1 MPVGS
6 ESMRQFNAVAREAI
20 TAIASVDDSTMMLI
34 LLGVCLVIVPLLL
47 HAMPS
52 DEESSQG
59 QQQSQG
65 STAGGIGGVAAAGVI
80 RTPTVLKVT
89 EQPVCEPA
97 SRVREAAT
105 RAGSCCAFALIGCMV
120 VVATLAALY
129 LVLAGALLDKTN
141 AQLNADIASAM
152 DGSVIGALRWA
163 VFTTHARVYKPF
175 ESVAIEWMSDG
186 DAMMRLVGGA
196 ALLMVPL
203 AFLLMPD
210 EEQQSTSAAA
220 KSAPAAKAVSAEKKK
235 D

>member
-97 SRVREAAT
+97 SRVRK
-105 RAGSCCAFALIGCMV
+105 AGSCCAFALIGCMV

-129 LVLAGALLDKTN
+129 LVLAGA
-141 AQLNADIASAM
+141 S
-152 DGSVIGALRWA
+152 
-163 VFTTHARVYKPF
+163 
-175 ESVAIEWMSDG
+175 
-186 DAMMRLVGGA
+186 
-196 ALLMVPL
+196 
-203 AFLLMPD
+203 
-210 EEQQSTSAAA
+210 STRPTRS
-220 KSAPAAKAVSAEKKK
+220 
-235 D
+235 